1 MEEKGTGGRRGG
13 IVGGPEKFPKT
24 LENFPKCD
32 RRFWFLCKIF
42 FIFIY
47 TKRVYILKACVGW
60 KLYQNLIGKRWE
72 KNCPCWKNFEKLIN
86 GRTSIKHQRVFEWNF
101 SIDIQRWLGGFWL
114 DLVGFSHR
122 NDLAFLNIKLYLS
135 YSAHEDHL
143 FVAFSFLSQFLW
155 IIYKMFFK

>member
-1 MEEKGTGGRRGG
+1 MENS
-13 IVGGPEKFPKT
+13 PKF
-24 LENFPKCD
+24 N
-32 RRFWFLCKIF
+32 RIFLFLSIF
-42 FIFIY
+42 FTFIY
-47 TKRVYILKACVGW
+47 TKRIFILKACVGW